1 MVYADLH
8 VHTRLSDGTL
18 TLETIPDAAEAAG
31 VEVVGV
37 TDHDRFHP
45 DFDGPVVERDGV
57 TLIHGIELRV
67 EAADGRVD
75 LLGYG
80 LERTDA
86 LQAEV
91 ERIQRDRRKR
101 GRAIVECVE
110 DRLGIDLD
118 VEIREGLGRPH
129 VARAIEDHPETDL
142 DYDAAFDE
150 LIGNDGPC
158 FVARDVPSF
167 ERGRSLLADA
177 CGIVGLAHPFRYGD
191 PEWALSLTASL
202 DAVEQYYPY
211 GRPVDE
217 SLIDDVVEE
226 YDLLVTGGS
235 DAHGRTLGAAG
246 LSADQYEP
254 IARRVIGR

>member
-8 VHTRLSDGTL
+8 VHTRRSDGSL
-18 TLETIPDAAEAAG
+18 TLETIPDAARAAG

-37 TDHDRFHP
+37 TDHDRFHL
-45 DFDGPVVERDGV
+45 DLDGPVVERDGI
-57 TLIHGIELRV
+57 TMIHGIELRV
-67 EAADGRVD
+67 EAAGGRVD

-86 LQAEV
+86 LQREV
-91 ERIQRDRRKR
+91 ERIQRDRRER

-118 VEIREGLGRPH
+118 VELRAGLGRPH
-129 VARAIEDHPETDL
+129 VARAIESHPETDL

-167 ERGRSLLADA
+167 ERGRSLLAEA
-177 CGIVGLAHPFRYGD
+177 CGIVGLAHPFRDDD
-191 PEWALSLTASL
+191 PEWALSLTADL
-202 DAVEQYYPY
+202 DAVEWHYPY
-211 GRPVDE
+211 DRPVDE
-217 SLIDDVVEE
+217 SLVEDAVRE
-226 YDLLVTGGS
+226 NDLLVTGGS

-246 LSADQYEP
+246 LSADEYEP
-254 IARRVIGR
+254 IARRVVRR

>member
-45 DFDGPVVERDGV
+45 DLDGSVVERDGV
-57 TLIHGIELRV
+57 TLVHGIELRV
-67 EAADGRVD
+67 EAPGGRVD

-80 LERTDA
+80 LERTDG

-91 ERIQRDRRKR
+91 ERIQRDRRER

-110 DRLGIDLD
+110 DRLGVDLD
-118 VEIREGLGRPH
+118 VAIREGLGRPH
-129 VARAIEDHPETDL
+129 VARAIEDHPDTGL
-142 DYDAAFDE
+142 DYDEAFDE

-158 FVARDVPSF
+158 FVGRDVPSF
-167 ERGRSLLADA
+167 EHGRSLLAEA
-177 CGIVGLAHPFRYGD
+177 CEIVGLAHPFRYDD
-191 PEWALSLTASL
+191 PEWALSLTAEL
-202 DAVEQYYPY
+202 DAVERYYPY
-211 GRPVDE
+211 NRSVDE
-217 SLIDDVVEE
+217 SLLEDAVREH
-226 YDLLVTGGS
+226 DLLVTGGS

-246 LSADQYEP
+246 LSATDYDP
-254 IARRVIGR
+254 IAERLG

>member
-45 DFDGPVVERDGV
+45 DLDGPVVERDGI

-67 EAADGRVD
+67 EATGGRVD

-80 LERTDA
+80 LERTDG

-91 ERIQRDRRKR
+91 ERIQRDRRER

-110 DRLGIDLD
+110 DRLGVDLD
-118 VEIREGLGRPH
+118 VAIREGLGRPH
-129 VARAIEDHPETDL
+129 VARAIEDHPDTGL
-142 DYDAAFDE
+142 DYDEAFEE

-158 FVARDVPSF
+158 FVGRDVPSF
-167 ERGRSLLADA
+167 EHGRSLLAEA
-177 CGIVGLAHPFRYGD
+177 CEIVGLAHPFRYAD
-191 PEWALSLTASL
+191 PEWALSLTADL
-202 DAVEQYYPY
+202 DAVERYYPY
-211 GRPVDE
+211 NRPVEE
-217 SLIDDVVEE
+217 SLVDDAVREH
-226 YDLLVTGGS
+226 DLLVTGGS

-246 LSADQYEP
+246 LSAAEYDS
-254 IARRVIGR
+254 IAGRLD